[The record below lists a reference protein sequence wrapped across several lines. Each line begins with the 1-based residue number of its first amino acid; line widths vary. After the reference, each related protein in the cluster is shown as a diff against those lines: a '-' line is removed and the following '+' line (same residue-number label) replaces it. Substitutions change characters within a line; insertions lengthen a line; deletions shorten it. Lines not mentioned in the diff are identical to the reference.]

1 MGDNIFDKIYAL
13 RINFM
18 DIYYDEKS
26 IIYNIK
32 KNLYKYDGYQT
43 DEELNQVIIDF
54 YKSYDIDIT
63 TIDLDSLKV
72 VNQPEPF
79 ENLLNLINSTFIPL
93 NTPTDNNL
101 STESAYDN
109 ESISIDYNNS
119 STNQQNDDEEQA
131 NTDDEEHDDSDDE
144 EHDDSDDEEHDD
156 SDDENNEE
164 HNDPDDEN
172 NEEFYNPVTNNPLLS
187 NNNIYTFN
195 SNQNISADQFLN
207 VINIFSDIMNSV
219 DTNNYN
225 PNEYEDVVVTLD
237 DKDYDKLQTIKYSD
251 LNNKED
257 DDEDKKCSICLVEF
271 ENDDM
276 LIKLPCN
283 HYFHKGCI
291 EEWLKEYD
299 YKCPVCRHECGKT
312 KSNFSQPNSEE

>member
-1 MGDNIFDKIYAL
+1 MEDNIFDKIYAL

-32 KNLYKYDGYQT
+32 KNLHKYDGYQT

-54 YKSYDIDIT
+54 YKTYDIDIT

-79 ENLLNLINSTFIPL
+79 ENLLSIINSTFIPA
-93 NTPTDNNL
+93 NTTADYNH

-109 ESISIDYNNS
+109 ESFSADYNNS
-119 STNQQNDDEEQA
+119 SVNNQQENEEKEDSDNEEQ
-131 NTDDEEHDDSDDE
+131 EDSD
-144 EHDDSDDEEHDD
+144 
-156 SDDENNEE
+156 NEE
-164 HNDPDDEN
+164 Q
-172 NEEFYNPVTNNPLLS
+172 EELLSNILPQQNVITSNPLLNT
-187 NNNIYTFN
+187 NNLFTFN
-195 SNQNISADQFLN
+195 PNQNISADQFLN
-207 VINIFSDIMNSV
+207 VINIFNELMNNV
-219 DTNNYN
+219 ETNEYD
-225 PNEYEDVVVTLD
+225 PNEYEDVIVTLD
-237 DKDYDKLQTIKYSD
+237 DDDYNKLQSIKYSE
-251 LNNKED
+251 LNE
-257 DDEDKKCSICLVEF
+257 EEEKKCSICLVGF

-276 LIKLPCN
+276 LLKLPCD
-283 HYFHKGCI
+283 HYFHKQCI

-312 KSNFSQPNSEE
+312 KSNFSQTNSGE